1 AKTRQGAPPLRNIS
15 VAAEALDTEPNEM
28 GKIKANV
35 EFMEVVEEEFEKE
48 QPNSEISRKIQEL
61 EAELHKV
68 TRRMRELARMRTC
81 PIRLFEAGVYRRKER
96 VMACVFCQEK
106 GRHYS
111 DSCNE
116 LRIGLERKRYL
127 TSNGRCHNCLEVQCE
142 RSRLCS
148 KFGIPCFHCKR
159 RGHHSA
165 VCELPDISL
174 KIELEK
180 QHCELALNHLNEK
193 LEQLR
198 SNGDPPQE

>member
-1 AKTRQGAPPLRNIS
+1 MAKTRQGAPPLRNIS
-15 VAAEALDTEPNEM
+15 VAAEALDAEM
-28 GKIKANV
+28 GKTNANV
-35 EFMEVVEEEFEKE
+35 EFMDFVEEEFEKE

-96 VMACVFCQEK
+96 VMACVFCREK

-111 DSCNE
+111 DLCNE
-116 LRIGLERKRYL
+116 LRTGLERKRYL
-127 TSNGRCHNCLEVQCE
+127 TRNGRCHNCLEVQCE

-148 KFGIPCFHCKR
+148 KFRIPCFHCKR

-180 QHCELALNHLNEK
+180 QHCELFLNGAVMQ
-193 LEQLR
+193 QLR
-198 SNGDPPQE
+198 STPRVRRNSEI